1 MIVKK
6 IKPLFNY
13 IITTMDKYQ
22 SDGKIGD
29 LIVKQRGTLKEYQK
43 VVAVGNSVREI
54 KQGDVVMID
63 PTRYAVM
70 KHEKGSLKDGIVEDN
85 PVMSYNFKTVKMD
98 GVEYLLLYDS
108 DIKYIIEDYIE
119 DDEEA
124 QSSLILPDKKEIIV

>member
-13 IITTMDKYQ
+13 IITTMNKYQ

-43 VVAVGNSVREI
+43 VVAVGSSVREI

-85 PVMSYNFKTVKMD
+85 PIMSYNFKTVEMD

-108 DIKYIIEDYIE
+108 DIKYIIEDYTE

>member
-1 MIVKK
+1 MRAKK

-54 KQGDVVMID
+54 KEGDVVMID

-85 PVMSYNFKTVKMD
+85 PVMSYNFKTVEMD

-108 DIKYIIEDYIE
+108 DIKYIIEDYTE

>member
-1 MIVKK
+1 MRAKK

-54 KQGDVVMID
+54 KEGDVVMID

-85 PVMSYNFKTVKMD
+85 PVISYNFKTVEMD

-108 DIKYIIEDYIE
+108 DIKYIIEDYTE

>member
-13 IITTMDKYQ
+13 IITTMNKYQ

-54 KQGDVVMID
+54 KEGDVVMID

-85 PVMSYNFKTVKMD
+85 PVMSYNFKTVEMD

>member
-13 IITTMDKYQ
+13 IITTMNKYQ

-85 PVMSYNFKTVKMD
+85 PVMSYNFKTVEMD

-108 DIKYIIEDYIE
+108 DIKYIIEDYTE

-124 QSSLILPDKKEIIV
+124 QPSLILPDKKEIIV

>member
-1 MIVKK
+1 MRAKK

-13 IITTMDKYQ
+13 IITTMNKYQ

-85 PVMSYNFKTVKMD
+85 PVMSYNFKTVEMD

-108 DIKYIIEDYIE
+108 DIKYIIEDYTE

>member
-1 MIVKK
+1 MRAKK

-13 IITTMDKYQ
+13 IITTMDKYK

-54 KQGDVVMID
+54 KEGDVVMID

-85 PVMSYNFKTVKMD
+85 PVMSYNFKTVEMD

-108 DIKYIIEDYIE
+108 DIKYIIEDYTE

>member
-13 IITTMDKYQ
+13 IITTMNKYQ

-54 KQGDVVMID
+54 KQGDMVMID

-85 PVMSYNFKTVKMD
+85 PVMSYNFKTVEMD

-108 DIKYIIEDYIE
+108 DIKYIIEDYTE

>member
-1 MIVKK
+1 MRAKK

-43 VVAVGNSVREI
+43 VVAVGNSVRGI
-54 KQGDVVMID
+54 KEGDVVMID

-85 PVMSYNFKTVKMD
+85 PVMSYNFKTVEMD

-108 DIKYIIEDYIE
+108 DIKYIIEDYTE

>member
-54 KQGDVVMID
+54 KEGDVVMID

-85 PVMSYNFKTVKMD
+85 PVMSYNFKTVEMD

-108 DIKYIIEDYIE
+108 DIKYIIEDYTE

>member
-1 MIVKK
+1 MRAKK

-54 KQGDVVMID
+54 KEGDVVMID

-85 PVMSYNFKTVKMD
+85 PVMSYNFKTVEMD

>member
-13 IITTMDKYQ
+13 IITTMNKYQ

-85 PVMSYNFKTVKMD
+85 PVMSYNFKTVEMD
-98 GVEYLLLYDS
+98 EVEYLLLYDS
-108 DIKYIIEDYIE
+108 DIKYIIEDYTE